1 MANTDESTRQVLG
14 APDQLETRLGT
25 LGFVDGV
32 PNRETV
38 ETVYDHLDF
47 VQALNVYL
55 NAYAGATGSRRRRAG
70 AGSRSFAS
78 TARSCRSSTSP
89 GGRARSSARRR
100 ERLRSR

>member
-47 VQALNVYL
+47 VQAINVYL
-55 NAYAGATGSRRRRAG
+55 NAYAGASTYALRQGFHEAG
-70 AGSRSFAS
+70 AKDNEIIR
-78 TARSCRSSTSP
+78 
-89 GGRARSSARRR
+89 
-100 ERLRSR
+100 